1 MLVNIYHS
9 PFYGAAFAWD
19 MALATDMV
27 FTQPVVYEFPLITS
41 KTLLL
46 IGDKDNTAIGKAWAP
61 DSIKPLLWRYEV
73 LGKKAA
79 ALING
84 SKLMEFADLDH
95 APQIQ
100 APDVFHEA
108 LMGWLKAT

>member
-1 MLVNIYHS
+1 MLVKIYRC
-9 PFYGAAFAWD
+9 PFCGAVFAWD

-61 DSIKPLLWRYEV
+61 DSIKPLLGHYEV
-73 LGKKAA
+73 LGKKVA
-79 ALING
+79 ALVNRI
-84 SKLMEFADLDH
+84 KLIEFVDLSY

-100 APDVFHEA
+100 APDMF
-108 LMGWLKAT
+108 MRR